1 MRTQSARIL
10 TISFSVCFLA
20 LQLAATPGIGQQTQP
35 LLDPEIWNLLHE
47 ELSGELAKEYVIDIS
62 RHHRIQGSRG
72 YRDAA
77 QYVLEQLSEFGFSEP
92 DALVESYPSDGR
104 AQYQTWQS
112 PSGWDI
118 DWAELRMVEPYD
130 ERIVGYPEIAMSL
143 ITYSNPGSAR
153 AELVWVGSGTSDADY
168 EGKDVAGK
176 IVLATG
182 YGGDVHRNAVLKH
195 GALAVVCYL
204 DDDRAKEYPDIH
216 AYTGMWP
223 RTEELEHVTFGFNIS
238 NRQGER
244 LRDLLLAGERV
255 VLDGRVEGIGL
266 EPYFMDIV
274 VARIPGAE
282 KPEEHLVFSAHLD
295 HPKESANDNAS
306 GSAALMDIARSL
318 RRLIDTGRLPEPE
331 RSLLFL
337 WVPEHYGTMAYI
349 DGHPEMVGPALGG
362 SYLANLNL
370 DMVGENL
377 ELLHSKMIIT
387 GNPDS
392 LPTVFDAVLAEMAAA
407 VAATNVRTARGSLSE
422 FNYRNTPYS
431 GGSDHTM
438 FIDRKIPASMI
449 NHSPDYTHHT
459 TDDTLDKVDPV
470 ELERSELLA
479 AATFWYL
486 ANLDSEQALDLAS
499 LAYANS
505 SRRLGA
511 AARRAQGWVKVASP
525 AELPSVWA
533 ESQNVIDASAQ
544 HEMAALES
552 VLQFNDAE
560 AVRQQVSMMKD
571 ALGQQ
576 HDMLGR
582 ALRAAVVAKG
592 HSADE
597 EIPSLIA
604 VPDSRVPVRITRG
617 PLGAGIPESALSD
630 SRLAWYGE
638 TGRVLSGTIRFE
650 LVNFID
656 GQRSVSEIR
665 NMLAAEFG
673 PIDQIVVAHY
683 LEDLVTA
690 SVAEWR

>member
-1 MRTQSARIL
+1 MRNRPARIL
-10 TISFSVCFLA
+10 AISISVCFLA
-20 LQLAATPGIGQQTQP
+20 LQPAAAPGFGQESQP
-35 LLDPEIWNLLHE
+35 LLDPELWDLFHE
-47 ELSGELAKEYVIDIS
+47 ELSGELAKEYVIGIS
-62 RHHRIQGSRG
+62 RYHRIQGSRG

-77 QYVLEQLSEFGFSEP
+77 QYVLEQLSTFGFSEP
-92 DALVESYPSDGR
+92 DALVESYVSDGHAR
-104 AQYQTWQS
+104 YQTWQS

-118 DWAELRMVEPYD
+118 DWAELRMVEPYE
-130 ERIVGYPEIAMSL
+130 ERIAGYPEIAMSL
-143 ITYSNPGSAR
+143 ITYSNPGAAR
-153 AELVWVGSGTSDADY
+153 AELVWVGSGTSDTDY
-168 EGKDVAGK
+168 AGKDVAGK

-182 YGGDVHRNAVLKH
+182 YGGDVHRSAVLKH

-204 DDDRAKEYPDIH
+204 DDDRAREYPDIH

-223 RTEELEHVTFGFNIS
+223 RTEELERVTFGFNIS

-255 VLDGRVEGIGL
+255 VVDARVEGIGL

-274 VARIPGAE
+274 VARIPGSE

-306 GSAALMDIARSL
+306 GSAALMDIARTL
-318 RRLIDTGRLPEPE
+318 RRLIDTGRLPAPR

-337 WVPEHYGTMAYI
+337 WVPEHNGTMAYI
-349 DGHPEMVGPALGG
+349 DGHPEMTGPALGG

-392 LPTVFDAVLAEMAAA
+392 LPTVFDVVLAEMAAA
-407 VAATNVRTARGSLSE
+407 VSRTNVRTARGSLSE

-470 ELERSELLA
+470 EMERSELLA
-479 AATFWYL
+479 TAAFWYL
-486 ANLDSEQALDLAS
+486 ANLDGEQALDLAN

-511 AARRAQGWVKVASP
+511 AGRRAQNGLAR
-525 AELPSVWA
+525 ANLDELPAAWA
-533 ESQNVIDASAQ
+533 EAQNVIDSATE
-544 HEMAALES
+544 HEKAAVAS
-552 VLQFNDAE
+552 VLHFNDAE
-560 AVRQQVSMMKD
+560 AVRRQVELMRGFLGEQGVMLSRSLQGSAVARGLAPGHELPGLN
-571 ALGQQ
+571 ALE
-576 HDMLGR
+576 
-582 ALRAAVVAKG
+582 
-592 HSADE
+592 DE
-597 EIPSLIA
+597 
-604 VPDSRVPVRITRG
+604 RVPVRTTRG
-617 PLGAGIPESALSD
+617 PLGAGIPESALGED
-630 SRLAWYGE
+630 RTAWYGRE
-638 TGRVLSGTIRFE
+638 GLVLSGTVRFE

-656 GQRSVSEIR
+656 GERSVSAIR
-665 NMLAAEFG
+665 NLLAAEFG
-673 PIDQIVVAHY
+673 PIDQAIVAQY

-690 SVAEWR
+690 GVAEWK